1 VLLIFVASTS
11 TCPNS
16 FLVLKAYFISHPT
29 NFKRRI
35 MSNYKKVASVF
46 LAIAVVAS
54 LSSSTAVAA
63 TKKPAA
69 KPATKPAAK
78 SSAKPAAKPAAKETV
93 VENTAAKP
101 KNQSRSVVSAD
112 WLAQNLS
119 DPKVKIIEVSTEQGL
134 YERGHIQNAVN
145 FAWHTDFVDPV
156 NRDIISQEKFTAL
169 AQKAGI
175 NKDSTVVLYGD
186 KNNWFAAWGAW
197 IFNIYGQSDVRILDG
212 GRVKWEKDARAL
224 TTAVPAPVN
233 GNFVATKADNTLRAT
248 LAKDVLPVA
257 TGKAKA
263 DLIDIR
269 SADEFSGKI
278 FAPAGFQELA
288 IRAGHIPGAKN
299 IPWGLNVNADGTFK
313 SVADLKKL
321 YADAGIDGKQPIITY
336 CRIGE
341 RSSLTWFV
349 LSEILGYSVKNY
361 DGSWTEY
368 GNSVGVP
375 INNPSGTVWGKL

>member
-1 VLLIFVASTS
+1 
-11 TCPNS
+11 
-16 FLVLKAYFISHPT
+16 
-29 NFKRRI
+29 
-35 MSNYKKVASVF
+35 MSKYKKVVAL
-46 LAIAVVAS
+46 LAAVVVGVT
-54 LSSSTAVAA
+54 LSSGTAVAA

-69 KPATKPAAK
+69 KPAATK
-78 SSAKPAAKPAAKETV
+78 KPAAKPSAKAAEPAA
-93 VENTAAKP
+93 ESNAAKP

-119 DPKVKIIEVSTEQGL
+119 DPKVKIIEVSTEAGL

-145 FAWHTDFVDPV
+145 FVWHTDFVDPV
-156 NRDIISQEKFTAL
+156 NRDIVSQEKFTAL
-169 AQKAGI
+169 AKKAGI

-212 GRVKWEKDARAL
+212 GRVKWERDARAL
-224 TTAVPAPVN
+224 TTAVPAAGN

-269 SADEFSGKI
+269 SADEYSGKI

-299 IPWGLNVNADGTFK
+299 IPWGQNVNADGTFK